1 VTSPATAAARA
12 AAVILA
18 PDLGPGLP
26 ADVEAAL
33 HARDA
38 VRRRPGQYDT
48 AVIAGLAISA
58 ANLIVTAAQLAW
70 SILTDRRPNA
80 PEPSR
85 DQIARQIRITLH
97 EQDVALPHGSEHITS
112 IVITEVIRIAADD
125 HP

>member
-1 VTSPATAAARA
+1 MTSPATAAARA

-26 ADVEAAL
+26 AEVEAAL

-38 VRRRPGQYDT
+38 VRQRPGQYDT

-58 ANLIVTAAQLAW
+58 ASLIVTVAQLAW
-70 SILTDRRPNA
+70 SILTERRPNT

-85 DQIARQIRITLH
+85 DQIARQVCITLR
-97 EQDVALPHGSEHITS
+97 EQDVTMPHGAEHITG
-112 IVITEVIRIAADD
+112 IVIIEVIRIAADD
-125 HP
+125 HR